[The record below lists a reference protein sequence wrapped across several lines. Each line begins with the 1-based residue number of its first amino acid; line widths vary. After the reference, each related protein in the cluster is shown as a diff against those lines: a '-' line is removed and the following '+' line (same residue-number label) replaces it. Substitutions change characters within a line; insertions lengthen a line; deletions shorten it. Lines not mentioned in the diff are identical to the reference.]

1 MTRTLSLAAV
11 PLLWLFSAATVL
23 AQANPL
29 EVVPA
34 GALGFAVIND
44 LSDTNERVAK
54 VLQKMQLPLPDLLT
68 MAKGFVG
75 VEKGLDEKGGMAVAL
90 VSGPQGREW
99 EESAFCA
106 IVPVT
111 DYKEFIAP
119 FEPEDPDAKLTSV
132 TVAGLD
138 MMVGR
143 KGNFA
148 VLVFG
153 ERGEALEKILASTKN
168 VTADVEPLASWM
180 ADKQLAL
187 VVTPA
192 GKKLLFQTIA
202 AALPDTAQLKRDAG
216 VGDGNEQA
224 GALQNVGQMFGMFK
238 ELLVAADEQ
247 LTHLAVGIRIEDNAS
262 LHVAAR
268 LLFAPDGALAAWSKD
283 VKLPKQGLLA
293 GVPAGKFAI
302 AFGGV
307 SAHFS
312 PEMQALVSQFGD
324 VGMQMIGLD
333 EKGRKELA
341 KITQQIQAG
350 KQFTG
355 GTMGMMRPGDSLFS
369 TALSVEHVDNADE
382 HLKSTRK
389 MFELMQTAQ
398 NPRGDEPLYELN
410 ELKVGDL
417 DALELVTNIE
427 SLAELGAGGNL
438 GPAEAQVQGLFGK
451 MFGSEGKIHM
461 YVAKA
466 DDETVVT
473 AYSKEQLVRG
483 VEHVR
488 SGDKGLEDD
497 ADIAKTAAQL
507 PAGAQWVAYVS
518 PQGLVQWISVFVGAM
533 FGGQM
538 QLPPFPAT
546 EPIGLAAKVSQTG
559 LDAELV
565 LPDSVVAGI
574 GQYIGVLGQMFQD
587 GGVPLP

>member
-1 MTRTLSLAAV
+1 
-11 PLLWLFSAATVL
+11 
-23 AQANPL
+23 
-29 EVVPA
+29 
-34 GALGFAVIND
+34 
-44 LSDTNERVAK
+44 
-54 VLQKMQLPLPDLLT
+54 
-68 MAKGFVG
+68 
-75 VEKGLDEKGGMAVAL
+75 
-90 VSGPQGREW
+90 
-99 EESAFCA
+99 
-106 IVPVT
+106 
-111 DYKEFIAP
+111 
-119 FEPEDPDAKLTSV
+119 
-132 TVAGLD
+132 
-138 MMVGR
+138 
-143 KGNFA
+143 
-148 VLVFG
+148 
-153 ERGEALEKILASTKN
+153 
-168 VTADVEPLASWM
+168 
-180 ADKQLAL
+180 
-187 VVTPA
+187 
-192 GKKLLFQTIA
+192 
-202 AALPDTAQLKRDAG
+202 
-216 VGDGNEQA
+216 
-224 GALQNVGQMFGMFK
+224 
-238 ELLVAADEQ
+238 
-247 LTHLAVGIRIEDNAS
+247 
-262 LHVAAR
+262 
-268 LLFAPDGALAAWSKD
+268 
-283 VKLPKQGLLA
+283 
-293 GVPAGKFAI
+293 
-302 AFGGV
+302 
-307 SAHFS
+307 
-312 PEMQALVSQFGD
+312 
-324 VGMQMIGLD
+324 
-333 EKGRKELA
+333 
-341 KITQQIQAG
+341 
-350 KQFTG
+350 
-355 GTMGMMRPGDSLFS
+355 MGMMLPGDSLFS

-410 ELKVGDL
+410 ELKVGEL

-488 SGDKGLEDD
+488 SGGKGLEDD